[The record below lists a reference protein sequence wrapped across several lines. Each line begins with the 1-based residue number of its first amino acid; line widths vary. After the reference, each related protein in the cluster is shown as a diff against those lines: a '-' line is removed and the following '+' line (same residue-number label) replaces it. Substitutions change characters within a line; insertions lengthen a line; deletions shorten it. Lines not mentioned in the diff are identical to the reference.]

1 MFYSFCPLNNH
12 TMCTDHVSKVFEAQP
27 SPRNFT
33 IDKLKRVNGDDGSP
47 IQVDACQYQIT
58 VPEHVY
64 ESGTIY
70 IRFHKLEQMEAY
82 INAGTGVSNATE
94 VLVPNNGTVTIYK

>member
-1 MFYSFCPLNNH
+1 
-12 TMCTDHVSKVFEAQP
+12 MCTDHVSKIFEAQP
-27 SPRNFT
+27 TPTNFT
-33 IDKLKRVNGDDGSP
+33 IDKLKRVNGGDGSP
-47 IQVDACQYQIT
+47 KQVDACQYQII

-64 ESGTIY
+64 ESGTIF

-94 VLVPNNGTVTIYK
+94 VLVQNNETVT